1 MRERLEPAGSADVL
15 VIGSGLAGICAATT
29 AAEAG
34 AKTILASE
42 GSLFSGS
49 SFKGSTW
56 SLGLVGPEDEAD
68 GQDLEDTIL
77 SVGCGVADPKL
88 VHCLVS
94 GILPAMA
101 WLEQEG
107 VALRHPDHPEE
118 RDFIPCFDHKRR
130 TWRGLG
136 REPFRAAF
144 AQRLDALGV
153 TVLEHLDL
161 LELVQKPDGSMAG
174 ALFWDEIGEHLLFIS
189 SSAII
194 LATGGTS
201 GLFGRN
207 IGSSGNTGVAQALAA
222 AAGAE
227 LCNLEFIQ
235 LMPGILTDKGPVVFN
250 EKTFRYLAIENERGQ
265 GLSQE
270 ILELRSTHGP
280 LTARLGDAA
289 VDLAIASSGTGGA
302 PARYAHLPSKLP
314 ELDQAYFSW
323 LDDAYGITPDTEFRL
338 ALFAHASNGGIRI
351 DTTGATAAPG
361 LFAAG
366 EATGGMHGADRLG
379 GLSSANCIVFGRIA
393 GASAAHFAEGCS
405 DAAQKAA
412 YSLSL
417 AASPLASKVLPSIR
431 LGFDAQCMV
440 KRSEKGLV
448 RCASSLD
455 LLAQM
460 LERTMVPTDNEKAFA
475 ETMRARSELFC
486 ARAIVSAMRQ
496 RTESLGSHLRADA

>member
-1 MRERLEPAGSADVL
+1 MREALDAAASADVL
-15 VIGSGLAGICAATT
+15 VIGSGVAGICAATT

-34 AKTILASE
+34 ARTILACA

-56 SLGLVGPEDEAD
+56 GLGLVGPEDAAD
-68 GQDLEDTIL
+68 EQDLEDTIL
-77 SVGCGVADPKL
+77 SVGGGVADPEL
-88 VHCLVS
+88 VRHLVS
-94 GILPAMA
+94 GILPSME

-174 ALFWDEIGEHLLFIS
+174 ALFWDEIGERLLFIS

-207 IGSSGNTGVAQALAA
+207 IGSSGNTGVAHALAA

-235 LMPGILTDKGPVVFN
+235 LMPGILTDRGPVVFS
-250 EKTFRYLAIENERGQ
+250 EKTFRYLTIENEAGQ
-265 GLSQE
+265 ELAPE
-270 ILELRSTHGP
+270 VLELRSTHGP

-289 VDLAIASSGTGGA
+289 VDLAIASTGAEGT
-302 PARYAHLPSKLP
+302 PARYAHLPSRLP

-323 LDDAYGITPDTEFRL
+323 LSDACGITPDTEFRL

-351 DTTGATAAPG
+351 DTA
-361 LFAAG
+361 
-366 EATGGMHGADRLG
+366 
-379 GLSSANCIVFGRIA
+379 
-393 GASAAHFAEGCS
+393 
-405 DAAQKAA
+405 
-412 YSLSL
+412 
-417 AASPLASKVLPSIR
+417 
-431 LGFDAQCMV
+431 
-440 KRSEKGLV
+440 
-448 RCASSLD
+448 
-455 LLAQM
+455 
-460 LERTMVPTDNEKAFA
+460 
-475 ETMRARSELFC
+475 
-486 ARAIVSAMRQ
+486 
-496 RTESLGSHLRADA
+496 